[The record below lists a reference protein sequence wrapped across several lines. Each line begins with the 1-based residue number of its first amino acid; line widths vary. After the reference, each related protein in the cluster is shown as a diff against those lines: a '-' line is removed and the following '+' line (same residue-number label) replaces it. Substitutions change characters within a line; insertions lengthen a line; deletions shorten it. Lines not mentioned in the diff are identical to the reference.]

1 MYYIMNFIEDLE
13 KKLDNKREYGFE
25 ETISPSNGEIS
36 ASQNILSFWNLFIS
50 ELIKNNTRNKDQLL
64 LLTNMKKYPNNSNLE
79 NYMLLNDILVNRD
92 IDEIFNE
99 ILEQPEFKTNQKNTA
114 DILNII
120 GPIGS
125 FYKRKRR
132 VLSLMLL
139 KSRNTK
145 TSFFSKN
152 YGNILYKNIIN
163 YFFNI
168 HTFLI
173 DSNPNNDPEI
183 FKIIGID
190 QSKVNDNNTT
200 SYYIKTIFINFIK
213 TRKMV
218 TIDYIKNLVYGNDM
232 YNIYKNSYQ
241 NSDNIEIIRNN
252 FDPVTNTEIKDIF
265 SIKDYKTIIKKVL
278 TKDDIVKKTFD
289 WLNVNDTNELDR
301 SLNKFAVSYIFSIYS
316 PGDIN
321 TITDINK
328 ICREI
333 SELKDELNEDLL
345 IQNSQNFK
353 SIFSDMNQDTF
364 QENLGNKL
372 NKLIK
377 SGGMNVTK
385 KNTSFR

>member
-1 MYYIMNFIEDLE
+1 MNFIEDLE

>member
-1 MYYIMNFIEDLE
+1 MNFIEDLE

-50 ELIKNNTRNKDQLL
+50 ELIKNNTRNKEQLL

-99 ILEQPEFKTNQKNTA
+99 ILEQPEFKTNQKNKT

-328 ICREI
+328 ICTEI

-353 SIFSDMNQDTF
+353 SIFSDMNQDIF